1 MIATVEAIRLP
12 LRPQPHHDVEPPP
25 ELPPLEPLELDE
37 LDELDEE
44 DDDPELLLLDD
55 PHELLDPQELLLL
68 ARFFVT
74 M

>member
-1 MIATVEAIRLP
+1 MSATVEAIHLP

-37 LDELDEE
+37 LDDE